1 MAGPVLEAKNLTKHF
16 PVKRGIFSRQVAV
29 VRAVDDISFSI
40 DAGKTLGLVGESGCG
55 KTTTAKMVLLLEQP
69 TGGVMSFEGRDLQA
83 LDGGS
88 LRAYRRS
95 VQAVFQDPYASLN
108 PRMRVGK
115 IIIEP
120 LTTNESLPS
129 AEVKKRISRL
139 LELVG
144 LPERAA
150 DLFPHEFS
158 GGQRQRIA
166 LAGSIALTTQVV
178 MQAASV
184 TEIELTLT

>member
-1 MAGPVLEAKNLTKHF
+1 PPPGCAFHPRCPRVMDRCRTEAPPEFRVAESQTRRCWLSDPKTRRRTETMAGHVLEAKNLTKHF

-83 LDGGS
+83 LDGGN

-95 VQAVFQDPYASLN
+95 VQAVFQDP
-108 PRMRVGK
+108 
-115 IIIEP
+115 
-120 LTTNESLPS
+120 
-129 AEVKKRISRL
+129 
-139 LELVG
+139 
-144 LPERAA
+144 
-150 DLFPHEFS
+150 
-158 GGQRQRIA
+158 
-166 LAGSIALTTQVV
+166 
-178 MQAASV
+178 
-184 TEIELTLT
+184 